1 MKGIE
6 IVSFADDNT
15 YYMSTINVTNLV
27 KDLEDSADSIFN
39 SFTNNQMQGNPTKC
53 RVLLDTNKKVITKV
67 DSQLKS
73 KIANLKSY

>member
-15 YYMSTINVTNLV
+15 HYMSTINVTNLV
-27 KDLEDSADSIFN
+27 KDLEDTADSIVN

-53 RVLLDTNKKVITKV
+53 QVLLDTNKKVITKV

>member
-53 RVLLDTNKKVITKV
+53 QVLLDTNK
-67 DSQLKS
+67 
-73 KIANLKSY
+73 

>member
-15 YYMSTINVTNLV
+15 HYMSTINVTNLV

-39 SFTNNQMQGNPTKC
+39 SFTNNQMQGNRTKC
-53 RVLLDTNKKVITKV
+53 QVLLDTNKKVITKV